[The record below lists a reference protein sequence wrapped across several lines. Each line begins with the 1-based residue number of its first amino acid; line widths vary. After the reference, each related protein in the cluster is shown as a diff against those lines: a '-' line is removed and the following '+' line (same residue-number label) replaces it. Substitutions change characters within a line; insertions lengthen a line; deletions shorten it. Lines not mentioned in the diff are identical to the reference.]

1 MNAGDREKDRA
12 FNRVPCVH
20 AARGG
25 QSVVWGQLLT
35 GFVQSIPFWDKT
47 FTPYLQSIGRTDP
60 YINVR
65 EVSLRLDLLP
75 GLFCIVPTTFNPG
88 EEGDFLLRVFVER
101 DWVTRSEDVVEEEDF
116 EGIEEE
122 EDEDDGEQR
131 QDWGERITIDIPIQR
146 VEELEAEEGQERKK
160 KRRRQR
166 MAEFMLG
173 RLKKRISQAG
183 ALLARLRQ
191 AYRFPRDRNEEKY
204 LLQKIVSHVMGRP

>member
-1 MNAGDREKDRA
+1 MQPIG
-12 FNRVPCVH
+12 
-20 AARGG
+20 
-25 QSVVWGQLLT
+25 
-35 GFVQSIPFWDKT
+35 KT
-47 FTPYLQSIGRTDP
+47 DL

-88 EEGDFLLRVFVER
+88 QEGDFLLRVFVER

-116 EGIEEE
+116 EEIEE
-122 EDEDDGEQR
+122 EDEDGGEQR
-131 QDWGERITIDIPIQR
+131 QEWTTINIPIQR
-146 VEELEAEEGQERKK
+146 EEEVEAAEEGHGEAKK

-166 MAEFMLG
+166 MSEFVLG

-204 LLQKIVSHVMGRP
+204 LLQKIVSHAMERP